1 MHSERLYTTIINEN
15 TRTIEAVK
23 KKLESKN
30 EELVSA
36 HQQMVVLDASSK
48 RINNQYLQSEQERK
62 ALQESERQ
70 LLIEIGELRQ
80 MLNQSYQQS
89 YNLYQ

>member
-1 MHSERLYTTIINEN
+1 
-15 TRTIEAVK
+15 
-23 KKLESKN
+23 
-30 EELVSA
+30 
-36 HQQMVVLDASSK
+36 MVVLDASSK

>member
-62 ALQESERQ
+62 ALQESERK

>member
-23 KKLESKN
+23 KELEGKN

-36 HQQMVVLDASSK
+36 QQQMVVLDASSK

>member
-23 KKLESKN
+23 KELEGKN

-36 HQQMVVLDASSK
+36 QQQMVVLDASSK

-62 ALQESERQ
+62 ALQESERK